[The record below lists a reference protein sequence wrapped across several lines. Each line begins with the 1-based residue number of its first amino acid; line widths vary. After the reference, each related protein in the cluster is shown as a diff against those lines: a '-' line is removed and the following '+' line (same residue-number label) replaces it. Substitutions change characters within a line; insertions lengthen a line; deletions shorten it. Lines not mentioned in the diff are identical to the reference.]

1 MKTGSTMTQ
10 RTELSRSTALALTR
24 RQLLQRTG
32 LAAGAVALGGL
43 GFPRLSRAAGEI
55 NFWAPATLDIE
66 GGWKTFT
73 KESGVGVA
81 FTDNGN
87 DPGPVVAKLAAG
99 NANDVYDVGGL
110 NGGSE
115 KELAKQGLIAPW
127 DINKI
132 PNYASVWQWVKDLR
146 HSCGHQR

>member
-1 MKTGSTMTQ
+1 MTQ
-10 RTELSRSTALALTR
+10 ITDLSRSIALALTR
-24 RQLLQRTG
+24 RQLLQRTALG
-32 LAAGAVALGGL
+32 AGALAIGWL

-55 NFWAPATLDIE
+55 NFWASATLDIE
-66 GGWKTFT
+66 GGWETFT
-73 KESGVGVA
+73 KESGVDVA

-110 NGGSE
+110 QGGSE

-127 DINKI
+127 DIEQD
-132 PNYASVWQWVKDLR
+132 PELCERLAMGEG
-146 HSCGHQR
+146 HSRT